1 MLLVSSSAFNVATR
15 VPIILPITSGG
26 AFARKLGFAVQ
37 LTGLKT
43 TGIVRCDQP
52 RALDI
57 EARGGK
63 KVEQIGVAL
72 LEEVMAKVITLFE

>member
-1 MLLVSSSAFNVATR
+1 MPVI
-15 VPIILPITSGG
+15 VPITHGG
-26 AFARKLGFAVQ
+26 EFARRRGFAVE

-57 EARGGK
+57 EARGGRK
-63 KVEQIGVAL
+63 IEQIGDAL
-72 LEEVMAKVITLFE
+72 LEEVMARVITLFE